1 MLSRYFFNYLKK
13 AKNLKYDK
21 AIRLIVQSGFLIK
34 NPCGSVSEWFNGD
47 EGVTIGT
54 VIVGMFSN
62 IIFGFIDNAG
72 LFFGGC
78 YLDELFSKL
87 PGSDDANVVAGFF
100 FFFFFYFII
109 LLGYGN
115 TYSDFLGAFLGTF
128 CGLIISDATGNNKYL
143 IIQSRH

>member
-1 MLSRYFFNYLKK
+1 MGLCLGNNILNKK
-13 AKNLKYDK
+13 IIIV
-21 AIRLIVQSGFLIK
+21 IRGVYSFK

-100 FFFFFYFII
+100 FFFFFI
-109 LLGYGN
+109 LLFY
-115 TYSDFLGAFLGTF
+115 
-128 CGLIISDATGNNKYL
+128 
-143 IIQSRH
+143 